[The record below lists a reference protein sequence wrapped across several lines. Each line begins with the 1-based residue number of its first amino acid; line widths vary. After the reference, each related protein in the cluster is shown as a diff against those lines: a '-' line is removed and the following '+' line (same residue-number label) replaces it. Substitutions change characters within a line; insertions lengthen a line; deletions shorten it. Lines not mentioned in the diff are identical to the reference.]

1 MTYVDFNKPIQG
13 SLLNNQYFMESKMFF
28 FVTQVHAVFFHTRKS
43 IHHILGGGFKYFLF
57 SPLFG
62 EDFPFDSYF
71 FRWVGSTETTHQC
84 LLCEVFVPC
93 VRMGWFPAIGFCGDF
108 SVGRLNMR
116 IRVAGSRV
124 GSQVSRP
131 LGPRPRYCVLVAVV
145 IFQMASASH
154 TKKQ

>member
-1 MTYVDFNKPIQG
+1 MDFNKPIQG
-13 SLLNNQYFMESKMFF
+13 SLLNNQYFMKSKMFF
-28 FVTQVHAVFFHTRKS
+28 FRDSGACRVFPHTQIHSSYTRWWFQLFFIFTT
-43 IHHILGGGFKYFLF
+43 I
-57 SPLFG
+57 FG

-131 LGPRPRYCVLVAVV
+131 LGPRPRYCVLVARGHF
-145 IFQMASASH
+145 FQMASASH